1 MKITSLQYA
10 QTLLE
15 AIQITNPKDHD
26 KILEKFVKTLAQNG
40 DLGKHVE
47 IEKEYRMLEMKEKGI
62 SQAEVTTAKNLEI
75 NSGLLKELNQIVG
88 NKVEIKNKVDEGII
102 GGVVVRVDD
111 TLIDASVRG
120 QLGRLNQSLKT

>member
-111 TLIDASVRG
+111 TLI
-120 QLGRLNQSLKT
+120 

>member
-120 QLGRLNQSLKT
+120 QLDKLNQSLKT